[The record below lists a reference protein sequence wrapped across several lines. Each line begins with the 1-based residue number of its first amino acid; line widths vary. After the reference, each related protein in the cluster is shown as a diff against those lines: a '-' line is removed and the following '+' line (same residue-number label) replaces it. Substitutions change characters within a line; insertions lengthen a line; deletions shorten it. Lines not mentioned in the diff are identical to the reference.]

1 MALAQSKSLRYGV
14 GPMRCNA
21 IGYDLIYASVTRRS
35 ILLAGFKTHIT
46 TSSVLGVAYGGAGA
60 LWMQGPQGEVP
71 IATCVLGAGLC
82 SIGGMLPDLDSD
94 TGVPLRETVAF
105 IAATV
110 PLLLMDR
117 FSQMGF
123 SSEAMVAAG
132 VVAYLVIRFGLLA
145 VLKKFTVHRGMF
157 HSLPAAMIAA
167 EIGFLLCS
175 GETLTQRYY
184 KGGGLLL
191 GFMSHLILDEIW
203 SVDFKQ
209 ARLKS
214 SFGTATKFWGSSRL
228 ANVGVY
234 IVVIMLSLIV
244 WKDPGFVDSVETQL
258 KAGKSVQKIAIDEL
272 KTLFR

>member
-1 MALAQSKSLRYGV
+1 
-14 GPMRCNA
+14 MRFNA
-21 IGYDLIYASVTRRS
+21 IGYDLICVIGTRWS
-35 ILLAGFKTHIT
+35 IPLAGFKTHIT

-60 LWMQGPQGEVP
+60 LWMQGPQGEIP

-145 VLKKFTVHRGMF
+145 LLKKFTVHRGMF

-203 SVDFKQ
+203 SIDFKQ

-244 WKDPGFVDSVETQL
+244 WKDPGFVESVETQL

>member
-1 MALAQSKSLRYGV
+1 M
-14 GPMRCNA
+14 
-21 IGYDLIYASVTRRS
+21 
-35 ILLAGFKTHIT
+35 AGFKTHIT

-60 LWMQGPQGEVP
+60 LWLQSPQGDIPV
-71 IATCVLGAGLC
+71 ATCILGAGLC
-82 SIGGMLPDLDSD
+82 SVGGMLPDLDSD

-132 VVAYLVIRFGLLA
+132 VVVYLAIRFGLLA

-157 HSLPAAMIAA
+157 HSLPAALISA
-167 EIGFLLCS
+167 EI
-175 GETLTQRYY
+175 
-184 KGGGLLL
+184 GGGLLL
-191 GFMSHLILDEIW
+191 GFLSHLILDEIW
-203 SVDFKQ
+203 SLDFSH
-209 ARLKS
+209 ARIKS
-214 SFGTATKFWGSSRL
+214 SFGTATKLWGSSRL

-234 IVVIMLSLIV
+234 IVVISLGLIV
-244 WKDPGFVDSVETQL
+244 WKDPGFVSSVEAQL
-258 KAGKSVQKIAIDEL
+258 KQGKSVQRIAIEEF

>member
-1 MALAQSKSLRYGV
+1 M
-14 GPMRCNA
+14 
-21 IGYDLIYASVTRRS
+21 
-35 ILLAGFKTHIT
+35 AGFKTHIS
-46 TSSVLGVAYGGAGA
+46 TSSVLGIAYGGAGA
-60 LWMQGPQGEVP
+60 LWLHSPSGEIP

-82 SIGGMLPDLDSD
+82 SVGGMLPDLDSD

-117 FSQMGF
+117 LSQMGV
-123 SSEAMVAAG
+123 SSEAMVAGG
-132 VVAYLVIRFGLLA
+132 VVAYLIIRFGLLA
-145 VLKKFTVHRGMF
+145 ILKKFTVHRGMF
-157 HSLPAAMIAA
+157 HSLPAALIAA

-175 GETLTQRYY
+175 GETLEQRYY

-203 SVDFKQ
+203 SVDFSH

-214 SFGTATKFWGSSRL
+214 SFGTATKLWGSSRL
-228 ANVGVY
+228 ANAGVY
-234 IVVIMLSLIV
+234 IVVIMLGLVV
-244 WKDPGFVDSVETQL
+244 WKDPGLVSSVETQL
-258 KAGKSVQKIAIDEL
+258 KQGKSVQHIAIEEL

>member
-1 MALAQSKSLRYGV
+1 
-14 GPMRCNA
+14 
-21 IGYDLIYASVTRRS
+21 
-35 ILLAGFKTHIT
+35 LAGFKTHIT

-60 LWMQGPQGEVP
+60 LWLSSPQGEIPV
-71 IATCVLGAGLC
+71 ATCVLGAGLC

-94 TGVPLRETVAF
+94 TGIPLRETVAF

-117 FSQMGF
+117 FSQLGF

-132 VVAYLVIRFGLLA
+132 AVAYLVIRFGLLA
-145 VLKKFTVHRGMF
+145 MLKHFTVHRGMF
-157 HSLPAAMIAA
+157 HSLPAALIAA

-191 GFMSHLILDEIW
+191 GFLSHLILDEIW
-203 SVDFKQ
+203 SIDFSH

-214 SFGTATKFWGSSRL
+214 SFGTATKFWGQSRY
-228 ANVGVY
+228 ANIGVY
-234 IVVIMLSLIV
+234 LVVITLGLIV

-258 KAGKSVQKIAIDEL
+258 QAGKSVQRIAIDEF